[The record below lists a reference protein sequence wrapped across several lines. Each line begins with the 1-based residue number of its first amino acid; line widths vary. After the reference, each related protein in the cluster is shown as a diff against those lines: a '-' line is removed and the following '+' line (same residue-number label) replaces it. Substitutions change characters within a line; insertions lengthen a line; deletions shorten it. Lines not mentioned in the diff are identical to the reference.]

1 MRAIA
6 RLLLPLVLLPC
17 LCGAPALAQ
26 TPAPAAGGYQEKLKT
41 YDPAAVA
48 AAESYAKTFN
58 MRGMMEKSAP
68 GVVRTLS
75 EQMKAKNPG
84 LTDAQ
89 SQKFFSLFTQNF
101 LSDSSEVV
109 EHAMILQMLDVF
121 SKEELVAVDTF
132 YSSPLGVSVL
142 KKMPVLMGHMPH
154 IMEMMQSFIIP
165 RALDAA
171 KEQMRKDGVEVKI

>member
-1 MRAIA
+1 MRVLV
-6 RLLLPLVLLPC
+6 RLVLSFAAALF
-17 LCGAPALAQ
+17 LCGQPVGAQ
-26 TPAPAAGGYQEKLKT
+26 TPTPAPGGYQDKLKT

-68 GVVRTLS
+68 GVVRTLA
-75 EQMKAKNPG
+75 EQLKAKNPG
-84 LTDAQ
+84 LTEDQ
-89 SQKFFSLFTQNF
+89 NQKFFALFTQKF
-101 LSDSSEVV
+101 IADSSEVV

-121 SKEELVAVDTF
+121 SKEELVAIDKF
-132 YSSPLGVSVL
+132 YSSPVGVSVL

-154 IMEMMQSFIIP
+154 VMDLMQSYIIP

-171 KEQMRKDGVEVKI
+171 KDQMRQNGVEVKI